1 MDCSPRGSS
10 VHGILQARIM
20 EWVAITLLWGIFL
33 TLGLNPSLLHCRQIL
48 YCLSHHGSPTERT
61 RSIYFVS
68 LLKLCIKLSWL
79 LYYYQNSIIKDNLNY
94 AFCYSQPK
102 LLKYT
107 SIKMLSHNWL
117 ILDLPELWGYLFA
130 NLISSPCSNT
140 FGKYPAVFFTLLEI
154 HKAQDMLNISR
165 SKKLKKNLIMI
176 TPTVFIII
184 NQTFPFPCNIYWKS
198 ILKKVFT

>member
-1 MDCSPRGSS
+1 MSN
-10 VHGILQARIM
+10 
-20 EWVAITLLWGIFL
+20 IF
-33 TLGLNPSLLHCRQIL
+33 IL
-48 YCLSHHGSPTERT
+48 YSIVVWAKFINLMQFQNFSIFISTSTNSHSEC
-61 RSIYFVS
+61 F
-68 LLKLCIKLSWL
+68 LCIKLSWL

-107 SIKMLSHNWL
+107 SIKMLSHNRL